1 MTSHDPIS
9 PTDEALRWQLRA
21 LRQDMPPTRDLWPGI
36 AARLATS
43 PRHQAPARPRRPCIR
58 WTKAP
63 RRSAALSPPSPMRT
77 SCWTSCAEPTPV
89 AWN

>member
-43 PRHQAPARPRRPCIR
+43 PRHQAPVSPRRP
-58 WTKAP
+58 WTPFAG
-63 RRSAALSPPSPMRT
+63 RRPISFPDEAGSAA
-77 SCWTSCAEPTPV
+77 
-89 AWN
+89 